1 MMEKM
6 SEKIESEAE
15 KESDLYDKF
24 DCYCKGTIKELEE
37 NIMQAETNPIS
48 PADIEKKQAEIVALE
63 QDVQKLKDDRIAEE
77 ESLKAATSQRGKEH
91 EHYVDEVTEETE
103 VVQSVDTATA
113 AKGSKSVSKMLRA
126 VERASRVD
134 TEAKQKVTAFLS
146 GQSSAADPGY
156 VVGMLSEIKDTAVED
171 IKAENE
177 TEDTSVEAYGEVK
190 TAKKTEISS
199 LLNQFERKM
208 KNIGEMKLEVVN
220 MKHELGEM
228 GESIEDDKKM
238 LAELKKSCSKKASDW
253 EARKA
258 ARAEEQLALKDT
270 IKILNDDTSLD
281 LFRSRSAALI
291 QLASSREKSRHD
303 ALSLISA
310 AKEKDAGS
318 HPELNFLALALSGK
332 KADFSKVVDKIDGM
346 VELLAN
352 ESADDASKQA
362 YCKKEFREVAAK
374 SKSLGS
380 KIKSLTASVK
390 EKKSAIAKLAGDVTA
405 LQAGVKS
412 LDESVAKAG
421 ENRKAEHIEYQES
434 MSSNSASLDL
444 LTLARDRMNKVYN
457 PTMVTETTTKSPYAL
472 SFFQRTSTKVLQPP
486 PTFEG
491 AYEKKGEESN
501 GVLKMIDTLSSDIEK
516 EMAVAKTEEEDA
528 QEDYQETIADAAK
541 TLGLLATAPNT
552 KP

>member
-1 MMEKM
+1 MPSAMKSASVFLALLLAPGAAITTRTDGGNGGNPIRKVITMMEKM
-6 SEKIESEAE
+6 SEKIDSEAE

-48 PADIEKKQAEIVALE
+48 PADIEKKEAEIVALE

-91 EHYVDEVTEETE
+91 EHYVDELTEETE

-113 AKGSKSVSKMLRA
+113 ALSGPPGMASAFLQKAKGSKSVSKMLRA

-238 LAELKKSCSKKASDW
+238 LAEL
-253 EARKA
+253 
-258 ARAEEQLALKDT
+258 
-270 IKILNDDTSLD
+270 
-281 LFRSRSAALI
+281 
-291 QLASSREKSRHD
+291 
-303 ALSLISA
+303 
-310 AKEKDAGS
+310 
-318 HPELNFLALALSGK
+318 
-332 KADFSKVVDKIDGM
+332 
-346 VELLAN
+346 
-352 ESADDASKQA
+352 
-362 YCKKEFREVAAK
+362 
-374 SKSLGS
+374 
-380 KIKSLTASVK
+380 
-390 EKKSAIAKLAGDVTA
+390 
-405 LQAGVKS
+405 
-412 LDESVAKAG
+412 
-421 ENRKAEHIEYQES
+421 
-434 MSSNSASLDL
+434 
-444 LTLARDRMNKVYN
+444 
-457 PTMVTETTTKSPYAL
+457 
-472 SFFQRTSTKVLQPP
+472 
-486 PTFEG
+486 
-491 AYEKKGEESN
+491 
-501 GVLKMIDTLSSDIEK
+501 
-516 EMAVAKTEEEDA
+516 
-528 QEDYQETIADAAK
+528 
-541 TLGLLATAPNT
+541 
-552 KP
+552 